1 MVMLA
6 DTLFVAAY
14 DVGHAQ
20 FGLDGSCWPVHS
32 TGAAAGA
39 DVGCHTTRGWYD
51 DTAVILLAW
60 TAVKG
65 RQYLGST
72 LTVARQ

>member
-1 MVMLA
+1 
-6 DTLFVAAY
+6 
-14 DVGHAQ
+14 
-20 FGLDGSCWPVHS
+20 VHS